1 MASSSIGAALIAKIP
16 VLCSPKV
23 AKKYA
28 YLSGPS
34 LLPHP
39 NSMDPIEAVRMYRS
53 GLDPVEGTLIASFD
67 EEGETWTEY
76 LKGVDEANVQV
87 WERLVKKVETI
98 SPG

>member
-28 YLSGPS
+28 YLSGPA

-39 NSMDPIEAVRMYRS
+39 NSMDPIEAVRLYRA
-53 GLDPVEGTLIASFD
+53 GLDAVEGTLIASFD
-67 EEGETWTEY
+67 EDEESWEEY
-76 LKGVDEANVQV
+76 LKKVDEANIRV
-87 WERLVKKVETI
+87 WETVAERVEATP
-98 SPG
+98 SN